1 LWIVNSQSDVSGHCK
16 KTKVKL
22 NKQDDN
28 IKTDRQMKKT
38 GLTFIMLL
46 TLSFI
51 GKAQTTRYFEFSTN
65 CGVGNW
71 QDTTFIA
78 STSNQVVIDT
88 VLANIARPLNQR
100 NFINGPI
107 DYGNGGHN
115 HNASH
120 WFLWH
125 FIPNQWSL
133 VELAIE
139 VCDGC
144 PYTDVDTDTAY
155 WVGNIGQFCPWSGRP
170 VREVSNPL
178 GINDPIFENEILLY
192 PNPAKDELNLK
203 WNASNNF
210 SVTIFNSIGQ
220 ELSTFILSKD
230 KSIIDISEL
239 QNGLYFLKVND
250 GNKTGI
256 KKLIVDE
263 K

>member
-1 LWIVNSQSDVSGHCK
+1 MYKRVSGHCK

-22 NKQDDN
+22 NKQNNN
-28 IKTDRQMKKT
+28 IETDRQMKKT
-38 GLTFIMLL
+38 GLTLIMLL
-46 TLSFI
+46 TLGFI
-51 GKAQTTRYFEFSTN
+51 GKAQTTRYFEFSTT
-65 CGVGNW
+65 CGHGNW

-78 STSNQVVIDT
+78 STSNQIIIDS
-88 VLANIARPLNQR
+88 VLANLARPINQR

-115 HNASH
+115 HNANH

-144 PYTDVDTDTAY
+144 PYTDVDADTAY
-155 WVGNIGQFCPWSGRP
+155 WVGTVGQFCPWSGRP

-178 GINDPIFENEILLY
+178 GINDPIFENEISLY

-203 WNASNNF
+203 WNNLNNI
-210 SVTIFNSIGQ
+210 SVTIFNSVGQ
-220 ELSTFILSKD
+220 NLSTIILSKD
-230 KSIIDISEL
+230 KSIIDISGL
-239 QNGLYFLKVND
+239 QNGLYFLKINN

-256 KKLIVDE
+256 KKLIIDG

>member
-1 LWIVNSQSDVSGHCK
+1 
-16 KTKVKL
+16 L
-22 NKQDDN
+22 NNQNNNN
-28 IKTDRQMKKT
+28 IQTDRQMKKIV
-38 GLTFIMLL
+38 LTFIVLL
-46 TLSFI
+46 SLSFI
-51 GKAQTTRYFEFSTN
+51 GKAQTTRYFEFSTDTY
-65 CGVGNW
+65 CGHGNW

-78 STSNQVVIDT
+78 STSGQVVIDT

-133 VELAIE
+133 VELAME

-144 PYTDVDTDTAY
+144 PYTDVDADTAY
-155 WVGNIGQFCPWSGRP
+155 WVGTVGQFCPWSGRP
-170 VREVSNPL
+170 VREVADPIL

-203 WNASNNF
+203 WNNLINIT
-210 SVTIFNSIGQ
+210 VTIFNSIGQ
-220 ELSTFILSKD
+220 ELSTFFLSKD
-230 KSIIDISEL
+230 KRIIDISEL
-239 QNGLYFLKVND
+239 QKGLYFLKIID

-256 KKLIVDE
+256 KKLIVDG